1 MNRSSAFGPILRLRF
16 STFPNINP
24 GNHMAK
30 NKKKKQQEKAK
41 KNGVATKTKPDKP
54 AKAAVKAALK
64 SSWFDEESQKPVIE
78 KYARKLGTF
87 METMADG
94 QVDAGEVESQEKRLV
109 KAMKEVEAEL
119 SPSVHAKVTRL
130 LWELTAYDIMQVF
143 HAMQEAMP
151 KTAFHG

>member
-1 MNRSSAFGPILRLRF
+1 
-16 STFPNINP
+16 
-24 GNHMAK
+24 MAKK
-30 NKKKKQQEKAK
+30 NKKKNKIAAK
-41 KNGVATKTKPDKP
+41 KSGSAAKSNSGKSKPDKQ

-64 SSWFDEESQKPVIE
+64 SSWFDEASQKPVIE

-94 QVDAGEVESQEKRLV
+94 QVDSGEVDAQERRLV
-109 KAMKEVEAEL
+109 KAMQEVEGEL
-119 SPSVHAKVTRL
+119 SPGLHAKVTRL

-151 KTAFHG
+151 KTAFRG